1 MDDIQVIDSGL
12 YESLGFDG
20 MGLPTGVKF
29 DPDSIPRCQG
39 GLQVRFP
46 RIVRR
51 RS

>member
-29 DPDSIPRCQG
+29 DPDSIPRDAKMVC
-39 GLQVRFP
+39 RFG
-46 RIVRR
+46 ILA
-51 RS
+51 